1 MNQFLDFLNK
11 YCNKYLISQQSNNYY
26 KFMQISTPDVT
37 PLISNTTVVLGLLM
51 LILGLV
57 FYTSSLS
64 NKYVKGFY
72 NIIPP
77 LLLCY
82 FLPGLL
88 NSFHIIDGENSP
100 LTSVGS
106 RYLLPACLILFIVN
120 LDLKEMWA
128 LRKRAGLM
136 FITGTIGIILGGPIA
151 VYLTSMVAPDVVG
164 GAGPDEVWR
173 GLGALAGSWIGGS
186 ANQVALKEILQ
197 PSPNL
202 FSSIIAV
209 DVFVAYIWM
218 AFLLY
223 GASKAD
229 AFNKFFKADASDVEH
244 LKAKMDEKVK
254 LNSRIPETK
263 DLMLMLAIA
272 FGGTGLATLI
282 AEPLA
287 AFMKQ
292 NYPHLETFSLTSDF
306 FWIVLISTIIGICLS
321 FSPAKKLEYAGASK
335 VGTVL
340 LYVLITTIGMQMNIL
355 AILGNPGLFIVGILW
370 ISFHALL
377 LLIVGKIFKVP
388 FFYFGVGSMANVG
401 GVASASVTAAAFH
414 PSLISVGVILSVFSY
429 AIGTYAGWLTAILMK
444 LASPL

>member
-1 MNQFLDFLNK
+1 
-11 YCNKYLISQQSNNYY
+11 
-26 KFMQISTPDVT
+26 MQITDT
-37 PLISNTTVVLGLLM
+37 EAGPLIENTTVVFGLLM
-51 LILGLV
+51 TILGLV

-82 FLPGLL
+82 FLPGLF
-88 NSFHIIDGENSP
+88 NSFNIIDGENSP
-100 LTSVGS
+100 LTTIGS
-106 RYLLPACLILFIVN
+106 RYFLPACLILFVLS

-136 FITGTIGIILGGPIA
+136 FITGTVGILLGGPLA
-151 VYLTSMVAPDVVG
+151 VYLTSLVAPEVVG
-164 GAGPDEVWR
+164 GTGPDEVWR

-223 GASKAD
+223 GASKYKKFD
-229 AFNKFFKADASDVEH
+229 KFFKADSEDVEH
-244 LKAKMDEKVK
+244 LKAKMDERVK
-254 LNSRIPETK
+254 LNSRNPETK
-263 DLMLMLAIA
+263 DYMIMVALA
-272 FGGTGLATLI
+272 FGGTGLATLL
-282 AEPLA
+282 AEPVA
-287 AFMKQ
+287 NFMATH
-292 NYPHLETFSLTSDF
+292 YPETEKFSLTNNF
-306 FWIVLISTIIGICLS
+306 FWLILFATIFGICCS
-321 FSPAKKLEYAGASK
+321 FTPARKLEYAGASK
-335 VGTVL
+335 IGTVL
-340 LYVLITTIGMQMNIL
+340 LYVLITTIGMQMNIM
-355 AILGNPGLFIVGILW
+355 AILGNPGLFIVGIIWL
-370 ISFHALL
+370 SFHALL

-388 FFYFGVGSMANVG
+388 FFYYAVGSMSNVG
-401 GVASASVTAAAFH
+401 GVASASVISAAFH

-429 AIGTYAGWLTAILMK
+429 AIGTYAGWLTALLMK
-444 LASPL
+444 IASGL

>member
-1 MNQFLDFLNK
+1 
-11 YCNKYLISQQSNNYY
+11 
-26 KFMQISTPDVT
+26 MQISTPEAE
-37 PLISNTTVVLGLLM
+37 PLISNTTVVFGLLM
-51 LILGLV
+51 TILGLV
-57 FYTSSLS
+57 FYSSSLS

-88 NSFHIIDGENSP
+88 NSFGVIDGENSP
-100 LTSVGS
+100 LTSIGS
-106 RYLLPACLILFIVN
+106 RYFLPACLILFIIN

-136 FITGTIGIILGGPIA
+136 FITGTVGILLGGPLA
-151 VYLTSMVAPDVVG
+151 VYLTSLVAPEVVG

-186 ANQVALKEILQ
+186 ANQVALKEILK

-229 AFNKFFKADASDVEH
+229 KFNAFFRADASDVEH
-244 LKAKMDEKVK
+244 LKEKMDAKAK
-254 LNSRIPETK
+254 ANSRIPETK
-263 DLMLMLAIA
+263 DLMLMIAIA
-272 FGGTGLATLI
+272 FGGTGLATFL

-287 AFMKQ
+287 AFMKT

-306 FWIVLISTIIGICLS
+306 FWIVFFATVIGIAMS
-321 FSPAKKLEYAGASK
+321 FTPAKKLEFAGASK
-335 VGTVL
+335 LGTVL
-340 LYVLITTIGMQMNIL
+340 LYALITTIGMQMNIL
-355 AILGNPGLFIVGILW
+355 AILDNPGLFIVGILW

-377 LLIVGKIFKVP
+377 LIIVGKIFKVP
-388 FFYFGVGSMANVG
+388 FFYFAVGSMANVG
-401 GVASASVTAAAFH
+401 GVASASVTSAAFH

-429 AIGTYAGWLTAILMK
+429 AIGTYAGWLTAILMQMV
-444 LASPL
+444 SPI

>member
-1 MNQFLDFLNK
+1 
-11 YCNKYLISQQSNNYY
+11 
-26 KFMQISTPDVT
+26 MQITDT
-37 PLISNTTVVLGLLM
+37 EAGPLIENTTVVFGLLM
-51 LILGLV
+51 TILGLV

-64 NKYVKGFY
+64 NRYVKGFY

-88 NSFHIIDGENSP
+88 NSFNIIDGENSP
-100 LTSVGS
+100 LTTIGS
-106 RYLLPACLILFIVN
+106 RYFLPACLILFVLS

-136 FITGTIGIILGGPIA
+136 FITGTVGILLGGPLA
-151 VYLTSMVAPDVVG
+151 VYLTSLVAPEVVG
-164 GAGPDEVWR
+164 GTGPDEVWR

-223 GASKAD
+223 GASKYKKFD
-229 AFNKFFKADASDVEH
+229 KFFHADSEDVEH
-244 LKAKMDEKVK
+244 LKAKMDERVK
-254 LNSRIPETK
+254 LNSRNPETK
-263 DLMLMLAIA
+263 DYMIMIALA
-272 FGGTGLATLI
+272 FGGTGLATLL
-282 AEPLA
+282 AEPVA
-287 AFMKQ
+287 NFMATH
-292 NYPHLETFSLTSDF
+292 YPETEKFSLTNNF
-306 FWIVLISTIIGICLS
+306 FWLILFATIFGICCS
-321 FSPAKKLEYAGASK
+321 FTPAQKLEYAGASK
-335 VGTVL
+335 IGTVL
-340 LYVLITTIGMQMNIL
+340 LYVLITTIGMQMNIM
-355 AILGNPGLFIVGILW
+355 AILGNPGLFIVGIIWL
-370 ISFHALL
+370 SFHALL

-388 FFYFGVGSMANVG
+388 FFYYAVGSMSNVG
-401 GVASASVTAAAFH
+401 GVASASVISAAFH

-429 AIGTYAGWLTAILMK
+429 AIGTYAGWLTALLMK
-444 LASPL
+444 IASGV

>member
-1 MNQFLDFLNK
+1 
-11 YCNKYLISQQSNNYY
+11 
-26 KFMQISTPDVT
+26 MQISTPEAE
-37 PLISNTTVVLGLLM
+37 PLISNTTVVFGLLM
-51 LILGLV
+51 TILGLV
-57 FYTSSLS
+57 FYSSSLS

-88 NSFHIIDGENSP
+88 NSFGVIDGENSP
-100 LTSVGS
+100 LTSIGS
-106 RYLLPACLILFIVN
+106 RYFLPACLILFIVN

-136 FITGTIGIILGGPIA
+136 FITGTVGILFGGPLA
-151 VYLTSMVAPDVVG
+151 VYLTSLVAPEVVG

-186 ANQVALKEILQ
+186 ANQVALKEILK

-229 AFNKFFKADASDVEH
+229 KFNAFFKADASDVEH
-244 LKAKMDEKVK
+244 LKEKMDAKAK
-254 LNSRIPETK
+254 ANSRIPETK
-263 DLMLMLAIA
+263 DLMLMIAIA
-272 FGGTGLATLI
+272 FGGTGLATFL

-287 AFMKQ
+287 AFMKT

-306 FWIVLISTIIGICLS
+306 FWIVFFATIIGIAMS
-321 FSPAKKLEYAGASK
+321 FTPAKKLEFAGASK

-340 LYVLITTIGMQMNIL
+340 LYALITTIGMQMNIL
-355 AILGNPGLFIVGILW
+355 AILDNPGLFIVGILW

-388 FFYFGVGSMANVG
+388 FFYYAVGSMANVG
-401 GVASASVTAAAFH
+401 GVASASVTSAAFH

-429 AIGTYAGWLTAILMK
+429 AIGTYAGWLTAILMQMV
-444 LASPL
+444 SPI

>member
-1 MNQFLDFLNK
+1 
-11 YCNKYLISQQSNNYY
+11 
-26 KFMQISTPDVT
+26 MQITETEAV
-37 PLISNTTVVLGLLM
+37 PLIQNTTVVFGLLM
-51 LILGLV
+51 TILGLV

-88 NSFHIIDGENSP
+88 NSFNVFDGENSP
-100 LTSVGS
+100 LTTIGS
-106 RYLLPACLILFIVN
+106 RYFLPACLILFVLS

-136 FITGTIGIILGGPIA
+136 FITGTIGILLGGPLA
-151 VYLTSMVAPDVVG
+151 VYLTSLVAPEVVG
-164 GAGPDEVWR
+164 GSGPDEVWR

-223 GASKAD
+223 GASKYKKFD
-229 AFNKFFKADASDVEH
+229 KFFNADSEDVEH
-244 LKAKMDEKVK
+244 LKTKMDEKAK
-254 LNSRIPETK
+254 LNSRSPETK
-263 DLMLMLAIA
+263 DYMIMVALA
-272 FGGTGLATLI
+272 FGGTGLATL
-282 AEPLA
+282 LA
-287 AFMKQ
+287 DPVANFMATH
-292 NYPHLETFSLTSDF
+292 YPETEKFSLTNSF
-306 FWIVLISTIIGICLS
+306 FWLILFATIFGICCS
-321 FSPAKKLEYAGASK
+321 FTPAKKLEYAGASK
-335 VGTVL
+335 IGTVL

-355 AILGNPGLFIVGILW
+355 AILGNPGLFIVGIIWL
-370 ISFHALL
+370 SFHALL

-388 FFYFGVGSMANVG
+388 FFYYAVGSMSNVG
-401 GVASASVTAAAFH
+401 GVASASVISAAFH

-429 AIGTYAGWLTAILMK
+429 AIGTYAGWLTALLMK
-444 LASPL
+444 IASGI